1 MPYGNNKA
9 IMRGQRGIC
18 VCSLSAVGGD
28 GGGGGGKKKCI
39 CVVNTCFDLTLL
51 FALTSTSSIGINGK
65 HGSSITRNKPC

>member
-1 MPYGNNKA
+1 MG
-9 IMRGQRGIC
+9 M
-18 VCSLSAVGGD
+18 